1 MKRVAL
7 MIGMLFQRSVFAEQ
21 FQGEMCVNCKGLD
34 GPATGIFWIIIFAI
48 AIIALVKLLRIKSAV
63 KKRHL

>member
-1 MKRVAL
+1 MKRAAMMIAL
-7 MIGMLFQRSVFAEQ
+7 FFPGNVFAEQ
-21 FQGEMCVNCKGLD
+21 FRGEMCVNCKGLE

-63 KKRHL
+63 NKRHL